1 MRKQH
6 EWYDEHDAERW
17 VPEPVKRPGRTAFAR
32 DRARVLHSAALR
44 RLAAKT
50 QVATAGSD
58 DFVRNRLTHSLEVAQ
73 IGRELASTLGCDPDI
88 VDAACLAH
96 DLGHPPYGHNGE
108 RALDQLAE
116 KIGGFEGNAQTLRL
130 LTRLESKTFD
140 ADGRSVGL
148 NLSRATLDA
157 ATKYP
162 WLRRPGE
169 RKFGVYDDDVPVF
182 EWLRQ
187 GVEAGDRRCLEAQV
201 MDFADDVAYSVHDV
215 EDGIV
220 AHHLDLE
227 QVSADRAP
235 YWETVRRIYLP
246 MATDSELDESWERLT
261 RLPYWPSARFD
272 DSRRALG
279 GLKDLTSQLIG
290 RLVTAAEQATHARFG
305 RSRLVRYEAELVVPD
320 MIRVEIALLKGI
332 GMFHVLNSPERQ
344 ARRAVQRELLTELVE
359 ALWATAPR
367 NLDAAFAADFQEAA
381 DDDARLR
388 VIIDQVA
395 SLTDPSA
402 LSWHTRLTAPRR

>member
-17 VPEPVKRPGRTAFAR
+17 VAEPVKRPGRTAFAR

-50 QVATAGSD
+50 QVVTAGSD

-73 IGRELASTLGCDPDI
+73 IGRELALTLGCDPDI
-88 VDAACLAH
+88 VDAACLSH
-96 DLGHPPYGHNGE
+96 DLGHPPFGHNGE
-108 RALDQLAE
+108 RALDQVATE
-116 KIGGFEGNAQTLRL
+116 IGGFEGNAQTLRL

-140 ADGRSVGL
+140 PAGRSVGL

-162 WLRRPGE
+162 WSRRAGE
-169 RKFGVYDDDVPVF
+169 RKFGVYDDDLAVF
-182 EWLRQ
+182 TWLRQ
-187 GVEAGDRRCLEAQV
+187 GVGEQRCLEAQV

-220 AHHLDLE
+220 AHHIDLAR
-227 QVSADRAP
+227 VGADRAP
-235 YWETVRRIYLP
+235 YWQTVRQMYLP
-246 MATDSELDESWERLT
+246 EATDVELDAGWRRLT
-261 RLPYWPSARFD
+261 SLAYWPAASFD

-290 RLVTAAEQATHARFG
+290 RFCTAAEQATHAVFG
-305 RSRLVRYEAELVVPD
+305 RSRLIRYEADLVVPD
-320 MIRVEIALLKGI
+320 GIRVEIGLLKGV

-344 ARRAVQRELLTELVE
+344 ARRATQRELLTELVE
-359 ALWATAPR
+359 ALWKSAPR
-367 NLDAAFAADFQEAA
+367 HLDTAFAADFAEAA
-381 DDDARLR
+381 DDGARLR
-388 VIIDQVA
+388 VIVDQVA

-402 LSWHTRLTAPRR
+402 LAWHTSLKG

>member
-1 MRKQH
+1 MRKQF
-6 EWYDEHDAERW
+6 EGYDEHDAERW
-17 VPEPVKRPGRTAFAR
+17 VAEPVKRPGRTAFAR

-50 QVATAGSD
+50 QVVTAGSD

-96 DLGHPPYGHNGE
+96 DLGHPPFGHNGE
-108 RALDQLAE
+108 RALDQLATG
-116 KIGGFEGNAQTLRL
+116 IGGFEGNAQTLRL

-140 ADGRSVGL
+140 PAGRSVGL

-157 ATKYP
+157 TCKYP
-162 WLRRPGE
+162 WFRRDGE
-169 RKFGVYDDDVPVF
+169 RKFGVYDDDAAVF
-182 EWLRQ
+182 GWLRQ
-187 GVEAGDRRCLEAQV
+187 GVGDRRCIEAQV

-220 AHHLDLE
+220 AHSIDLDHIGAE
-227 QVSADRAP
+227 RAP
-235 YWETVRRIYLP
+235 YWEAVRQTYLP
-246 MATDSELDESWERLT
+246 EASDAELDEGWLRLT
-261 RLPYWPSARFD
+261 GLPYWPSGPFD

-290 RLVTAAEQATHARFG
+290 RFCTAAEQATHARFG
-305 RSRLVRYEAELVVPD
+305 RSRLIRYEADLVVPQGT
-320 MIRVEIALLKGI
+320 RTEIALLKGI
-332 GMFHVLNSPERQ
+332 GMFHVLNSPARQ
-344 ARRAVQRELLTELVE
+344 ARRAIQRELLTELVE
-359 ALWATAPR
+359 ALHKTAPLH
-367 NLDAAFAADFQEAA
+367 LDAAFTADFAEAA
-381 DDDARLR
+381 DDDARFR

-402 LSWHTRLTAPRR
+402 QAWHTTLVH

>member
-1 MRKQH
+1 MTVRKQH
-6 EWYDEHDAERW
+6 DGYDEHDAERW
-17 VPEPVKRPGRTAFAR
+17 MAEPVKRPGRTAFAR

-50 QVATAGSD
+50 QVVTAGSD

-73 IGRELASTLGCDPDI
+73 IGRELANTLGCDPDI

-96 DLGHPPYGHNGE
+96 DLGHPPFGHNGE
-108 RALDQLAE
+108 RALNDLAE
-116 KIGGFEGNAQTLRL
+116 EIGGFEGNAQTLRL
-130 LTRLESKTFD
+130 LTRLESKAFD
-140 ADGRSVGL
+140 PAGRSVGL

-162 WLRRPGE
+162 WPRRDGT
-169 RKFGVYDDDVPVF
+169 RKFGVYDDDAEVF
-182 EWLRQ
+182 RWLRH

-220 AHHLDLE
+220 AHNIDLRT
-227 QVSADRAP
+227 VDVDRSP
-235 YWETVRRIYLP
+235 YWETVRRLYLP
-246 MATDSELDESWERLT
+246 GATDEELDEGWRRLT
-261 RLPYWPSARFD
+261 RLPYWPSAHFD

-290 RLVTAAEQATHARFG
+290 RFCAAAEQATHARFG
-305 RSRLVRYEAELVVPD
+305 RSHLLRYEADLVVPD
-320 MIRVEIALLKGI
+320 AVRTEIGLLKGI
-332 GMFHVLNSPERQ
+332 GMCHVLNSPERQ
-344 ARRAVQRELLTELVE
+344 ARRAVQRELLTELVN
-359 ALWATAPR
+359 ALWKTAPGG
-367 NLDAAFAADFQEAA
+367 LDVAFAADFAEAV
-381 DDDARLR
+381 DDNARLR
-388 VIIDQVA
+388 VVIDQVA

-402 LSWHTRLTAPRR
+402 QAWHQRLIG

>member
-1 MRKQH
+1 
-6 EWYDEHDAERW
+6 
-17 VPEPVKRPGRTAFAR
+17 
-32 DRARVLHSAALR
+32 VLHSAALR

-50 QVATAGSD
+50 QVVTAGSD

-96 DLGHPPYGHNGE
+96 DLGHPPFGHNGE
-108 RALDQLAE
+108 RALADLAE
-116 KIGGFEGNAQTLRL
+116 GIGGFEGNAQTLRL

-140 ADGRSVGL
+140 PAVRSVGL

-162 WLRRPGE
+162 WPRRDGAG
-169 RKFGVYDDDVPVF
+169 KFGVYDDDAEVF
-182 EWLRQ
+182 RWLRN
-187 GVEAGDRRCLEAQV
+187 GVEVGDRRCLEAQV

-220 AHHLDLE
+220 AHNIDLE
-227 QVSADRAP
+227 TVGAERAP
-235 YWETVRRIYLP
+235 YWESVRLIYLP
-246 MATDSELDESWERLT
+246 EATNEELDEGWRRLT
-261 RLPYWPSARFD
+261 GLAYWPSAAFD
-272 DSRRALG
+272 DSRRSLG

-290 RLVTAAEQATHARFG
+290 RFCAAAEQATHAKFG
-305 RSRLVRYEAELVVPD
+305 RSRLIRYEADLVVPD
-320 MIRVEIALLKGI
+320 GIRTEIALLKGV
-332 GMFHVLNSPERQ
+332 GMFHVLNSSERQ

-359 ALWATAPR
+359 ALWKSAPR
-367 NLDAAFAADFQEAA
+367 NLDAAFAADFAEAA
-381 DDDARLR
+381 DDGARLR
-388 VIIDQVA
+388 VVIDQVA

-402 LSWHTRLTAPRR
+402 QAWHQRLLG

>member
-17 VPEPVKRPGRTAFAR
+17 VAEPVKRPGRTAFAR

-73 IGRELASTLGCDPDI
+73 IGRELAATLGCDPDI
-88 VDAACLAH
+88 VDAACLSH
-96 DLGHPPYGHNGE
+96 DLGHPPFGHNGE
-108 RALDQLAE
+108 RALDQVAAE
-116 KIGGFEGNAQTLRL
+116 IGGFEGNAQTLRL

-140 ADGRSVGL
+140 LEGRSVGL
-148 NLSRATLDA
+148 NLTRATLDA

-162 WLRRPGE
+162 WPRRPEE
-169 RKFGVYDDDVPVF
+169 RKFGVYDDDLAVF
-182 EWLRQ
+182 TWLR
-187 GVEAGDRRCLEAQV
+187 AGLGARRCLEAQV

-220 AHHLDLE
+220 AHHIDLAA
-227 QVSADRAP
+227 VDADRAP
-235 YWETVRRIYLP
+235 YWATVREMYLP
-246 MATDSELDESWERLT
+246 EATDPELDDCWARL
-261 RLPYWPSARFD
+261 RSLGYWPSTRFD
-272 DSRRALG
+272 DSRRSLA

-290 RLVTAAEQATHARFG
+290 RFAAAAEQATHAAFG
-305 RSRLVRYEAELVVPD
+305 RSSLIRYDADLIVPAAT
-320 MIRVEIALLKGI
+320 RTEIGLLKGI
-332 GMFHVLNSPERQ
+332 GMHHVLESPERQ
-344 ARRAVQRELLTELVE
+344 ARRATQRELLTELVE
-359 ALWATAPR
+359 ALWKVAP
-367 NLDAAFAADFQEAA
+367 NYLDAPFQADFAEAP
-381 DDDARLR
+381 DDAARLR
-388 VIIDQVA
+388 VIVDQVA

-402 LSWHTRLTAPRR
+402 LAWHTQLVR

>member
-17 VPEPVKRPGRTAFAR
+17 VAEPVKRPGRTAFAR

-140 ADGRSVGL
+140 AAGRSVGL

-162 WLRRPGE
+162 WQRKPGE
-169 RKFGVYDDDVPVF
+169 RKFGAYDDDAAVF
-182 EWLRQ
+182 DWLRQ
-187 GVEAGDRRCLEAQV
+187 GVEGGRRCLEAQV

-220 AHHLDLE
+220 ARHIDLGRIGAE
-227 QVSADRAP
+227 RAP

-246 MATDSELDESWERLT
+246 EATDAELDDGWARLT
-261 RLPYWPSARFD
+261 RLPYWPTAAFD
-272 DSRRALG
+272 DSRRAQG

-290 RLVTAAEQATHARFG
+290 RFVTAAEQATHARFG
-305 RSRLVRYEAELVVPD
+305 RSRLIRYEADLVAPD
-320 MIRVEIALLKGI
+320 SVRVEIALLKCI

-359 ALWATAPR
+359 ALWASAPR
-367 NLDAAFAADFQEAA
+367 DLDAAFAADFLAA
-381 DDDARLR
+381 PDDDARLR

-402 LSWHTRLTAPRR
+402 LSWHTRLV